1 MSRPLTYS
9 LAWLVAHENL
19 SEHGMAGFKGSGF
32 KKGCIIILY
41 NYSTESSA
49 AGQSC
54 TDPVILEFSFLEG
67 ELLARANS
75 ICLCEKGILY

>member
-41 NYSTESSA
+41 NYSPESRA

-54 TDPVILEFSFLEG
+54 TLCTDHVILEFSLLEG

-75 ICLCEKGILY
+75 IC

>member
-1 MSRPLTYS
+1 MEWQDSKEADS
-9 LAWLVAHENL
+9 KKVAL
-19 SEHGMAGFKGSGF
+19 
-32 KKGCIIILY
+32 LY
-41 NYSTESSA
+41 NYSPESRA

-54 TDPVILEFSFLEG
+54 TDHVILEFSFLEG